1 MEINIFEKIVK
12 DFFFLWA
19 TIDPIG
25 TLALFASVTANLPDQ
40 HRKQIALRSAIYSA
54 TILLGA
60 ILIGQIILTYMG
72 IQLIS
77 LQISGGIILF
87 LFGIQMVF
95 GNSNPS
101 SQNREPEHDIAVFPL
116 AIPSIASPG
125 AIMAVILLTDN
136 YSFNISTQFFT
147 ALVMLLILA
156 ITYCFMLLATPIMKV
171 IGKNG
176 SAILIKLMGMILA
189 ALSIELIMKA
199 LAIPKWLDNIA
210 N

>member
-1 MEINIFEKIVK
+1 MEINTYEKIVK

-25 TLALFASVTANLPDQ
+25 TLALFASITASLPDK
-40 HRKQIALRSAIYSA
+40 HRKQVALRSVVYSSL
-54 TILLGA
+54 ILIGA
-60 ILIGQIILTYMG
+60 ILIGQVILKYMG

-87 LFGIQMVF
+87 LFGIQMIF
-95 GNSNPS
+95 GNNSPN

-136 YSFNISTQFFT
+136 YSFNIGTQFFT
-147 ALVMLLILA
+147 ALVMLLILG
-156 ITYCFMLLATPIMKV
+156 ITYCFMLLAAPIMKI

-176 SAILIKLMGMILA
+176 SAILIKLMGMVLA

-199 LAIPKWLDNIA
+199 LAIPKWLENIS